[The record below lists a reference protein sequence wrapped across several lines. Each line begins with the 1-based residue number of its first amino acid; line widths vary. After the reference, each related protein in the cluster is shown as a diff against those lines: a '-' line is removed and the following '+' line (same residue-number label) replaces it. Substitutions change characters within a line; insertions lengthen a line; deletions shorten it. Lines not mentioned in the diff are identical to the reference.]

1 MVAVPKKQLGL
12 RIDRVLYAEFL
23 DVCKRE
29 KLGPSEAVEALVQAA
44 VEKQGITST
53 VLSICK
59 NDDGQGRVDGLRFR
73 SMLNRMEKHL
83 EMKEKMFGSKDSEY
97 TGEHAADLMIEL
109 YELAPKI
116 RDETLLDRFEK
127 IVEKSDKL
135 RMRQLEAE
143 ASEALEEASEF

>member
-1 MVAVPKKQLGL
+1 MAGKQLGL

-23 DVCKRE
+23 DVCRRE
-29 KLGPSEAVEALVQAA
+29 KLGPSEAVEALVRAA
-44 VEKQGITST
+44 VANQGIIST
-53 VLSICK
+53 VLLISK

-83 EMKEKMFGSKDSEY
+83 EMKEKVFESKDSKF

-109 YELAPKI
+109 YKLAPKI
-116 RDETLLDRFEK
+116 KDKTLLDRLEK

-143 ASEALEEASEF
+143 ASMASEELSDC